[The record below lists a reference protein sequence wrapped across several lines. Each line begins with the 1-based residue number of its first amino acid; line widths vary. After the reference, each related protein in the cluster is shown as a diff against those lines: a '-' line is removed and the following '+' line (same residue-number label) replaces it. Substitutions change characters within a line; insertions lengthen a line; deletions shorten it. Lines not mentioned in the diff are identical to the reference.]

1 MVYTSCSLVAR
12 GNRHG
17 STVNFV
23 VLLSTHLNATD
34 PRFSQAKSISGL
46 STTFFFTQLKDS
58 FCLSNQSLASF
69 HSVTQT
75 FLTAYQ
81 SYFQSIFF
89 TPPATYG
96 YSLFAKSADGA
107 FKHNS
112 FHMLVIHF
120 PLPAFASFVLE
131 LEFNFEIVSVTG
143 SDSGEEERGERDLQ
157 AEGEW
162 MERDVPGEPHVGS
175 KTGRLENHLKE
186 YQIPTDLFLE
196 GAGRGSPETELRFH
210 IWAA

>member
-1 MVYTSCSLVAR
+1 MQLTPDL
-12 GNRHG
+12 
-17 STVNFV
+17 
-23 VLLSTHLNATD
+23 
-34 PRFSQAKSISGL
+34 AKQKVSVDCL
-46 STTFFFTQLKDS
+46 QHFTQLKDS

-131 LEFNFEIVSVTG
+131 LEFNFEIVSETG

-162 MERDVPGEPHVGS
+162 MERDVAGEPHVGS
-175 KTGRLENHLKE
+175 KTWRLENHLKE